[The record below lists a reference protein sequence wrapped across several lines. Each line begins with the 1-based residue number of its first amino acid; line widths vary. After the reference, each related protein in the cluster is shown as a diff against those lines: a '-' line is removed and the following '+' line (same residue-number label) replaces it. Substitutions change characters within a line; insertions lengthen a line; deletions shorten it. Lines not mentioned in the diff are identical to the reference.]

1 MISTTQGDIIVGQT
15 GQDLFVLR
23 LNDAN
28 GNQISSNLLGG
39 NKSDG
44 GKMVITTTDGGYIAV
59 GNTNSNNGNVSGN
72 NGGSDM
78 WVVKFKFD
86 N

>member
-1 MISTTQGDIIVGQT
+1 
-15 GQDLFVLR
+15 
-23 LNDAN
+23 
-28 GNQISSNLLGG
+28 
-39 NKSDG
+39 
-44 GKMVITTTDGGYIAV
+44 MVITTPDGNYIAV

-72 NGGSDM
+72 NGGSDI